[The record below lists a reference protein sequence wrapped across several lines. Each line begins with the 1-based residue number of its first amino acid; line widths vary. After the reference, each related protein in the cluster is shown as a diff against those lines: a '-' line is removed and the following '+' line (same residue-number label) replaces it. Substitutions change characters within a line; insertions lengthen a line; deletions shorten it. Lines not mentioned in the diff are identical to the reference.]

1 MLLNSVLAIPRTHS
15 IFLWFKRKQ
24 MFIPKEEVALAP
36 EEIAGSA
43 AILPKTG
50 LLVSPAFLQ
59 LWPCAIV
66 SSGPSIYTYWDQT
79 EKPCHLWIG
88 GNIEPRDLIYGNYA
102 VIKALERNL
111 ATYAKIKN
119 QRNFFVGYLY
129 SLRDTNQNA
138 FGMLYFLKTNNIKPL
153 KSKYIDVRPMTI
165 AEIKK
170 VYRKLDPWSKRLFDY
185 IYEHPSVRKKMNLYQ
200 RKISIKTD

>member
-1 MLLNSVLAIPRTHS
+1 
-15 IFLWFKRKQ
+15 

-66 SSGPSIYTYWDQT
+66 SSGPFIYTYWDQT

-88 GNIEPRDLIYGNYA
+88 GNIEPRDLIYGNQA
-102 VIKALERNL
+102 VIKALERNF
-111 ATYAKIKN
+111 ATYVKIKN

-138 FGMLYFLKTNNIKPL
+138 FGMLYFLKTDNIKPL
-153 KSKYIDVRPMTI
+153 ESKYIDVRPMTI

-185 IYEHPSVRKKMNLYQ
+185 IYEHPSVRKKMDLYQ